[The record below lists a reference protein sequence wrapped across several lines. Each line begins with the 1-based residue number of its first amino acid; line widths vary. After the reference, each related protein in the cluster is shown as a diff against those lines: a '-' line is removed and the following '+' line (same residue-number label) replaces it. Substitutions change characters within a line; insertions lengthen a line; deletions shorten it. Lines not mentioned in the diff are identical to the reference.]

1 MSCNGKRCFR
11 KTLRFTNRKW
21 KEILSV
27 DENIA
32 IRAASLKH
40 GLAIPFID
48 ALIMAMFLEAGCK
61 EIHIITDCQRAY
73 RIPKIIQVSKLSQPE
88 VEG

>member
-1 MSCNGKRCFR
+1 
-11 KTLRFTNRKW
+11 
-21 KEILSV
+21 
-27 DENIA
+27 
-32 IRAASLKH
+32 LKH

-73 RIPKIIQVSKLSQPE
+73 KIPKIIQVSKLSQPE